1 MDLKRRGRKK
11 PWMATKKGRSDRRED
26 GSLRK
31 SFEGSSA
38 QSNPLYRT
46 AAWHATRDAVL
57 FRDPLCVWCLCCG
70 IATEA
75 TDADHIIPTSATTT
89 HSDFYDQSN
98 LVGSCRSCNS
108 RRASYS
114 AKAFTSKPK
123 RSGRNSYAES
133 ILEKSRAHEHANIA
147 VPR

>member
-11 PWMATKKGRSDRRED
+11 PWIASKKGRGDRSPVD
-26 GSLRK
+26 GSLKK

-46 AAWHATRDAVL
+46 AEWHATRDAVL

-70 IATEA
+70 IATES
-75 TDADHIIPTSATTT
+75 TDADHIIPSSFMTSRAA
-89 HSDFYDQSN
+89 FFDQDN
-98 LVGSCRSCNS
+98 IVGSCRSCNS

-114 AKAFTSKPK
+114 
-123 RSGRNSYAES
+123 
-133 ILEKSRAHEHANIA
+133 SRGIYFETQKEWEDYLRKKHFRKIT
-147 VPR
+147 RT